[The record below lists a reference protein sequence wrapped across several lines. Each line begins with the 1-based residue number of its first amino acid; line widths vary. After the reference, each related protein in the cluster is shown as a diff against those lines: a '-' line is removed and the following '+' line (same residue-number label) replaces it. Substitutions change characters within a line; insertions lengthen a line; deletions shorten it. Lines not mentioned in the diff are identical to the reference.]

1 LLGSVRGIAG
11 SKELTRT
18 MYKVGIVGAGV
29 GGSYLAYLLSK
40 RGIDTV
46 IFDCRVPHEKLCG
59 GGVTHKVMADFPLL
73 QELPCPRNKVRTIV
87 VISPKGRTAAVKLD
101 KPLTIF
107 NRRDLD
113 CMLLKTA
120 QELGAYFRGERVR
133 LFSREGRCWRIFTD
147 QGEYRAEILV
157 GADGAMSRTRRILG
171 VAQGKPDYF
180 LALECFLGLT
190 GDSVTF
196 KFFPDLKGYLW
207 SFPRVDRTG
216 VGIMCRHGT
225 ASGINDLKE
234 MLRNYIEMHF
244 PGQVGRVTF
253 RGAYIPFFS
262 AEQCRGQRIC
272 SENWALI
279 GDAASFVD
287 PINGEGIYYAL
298 YSADILASCITE
310 NTVPLYRRL
319 CMERIGGT
327 LLEASRRYHYLY
339 RDEFIETMIALV
351 HKSRTIRGIMSEMM
365 AGDINY
371 VSYTWR
377 FARYLM
383 GFLSMLGWHE
393 KAW

>member
-1 LLGSVRGIAG
+1 
-11 SKELTRT
+11 
-18 MYKVGIVGAGV
+18 MYRVGIVGAGV
-29 GGSYLAYLLSK
+29 GGSYLAYLLS
-40 RGIDTV
+40 RSGIDTV

-87 VISPKGRTAAVKLD
+87 VISPKGRTATVELD

-113 CMLLKTA
+113 CTLLKTA
-120 QELGAYFRGERVR
+120 QELGAYFRRERVR

-147 QGEYRAEILV
+147 QGDYRAEILV

-171 VAQGKPDYF
+171 ASQGKPDYF
-180 LALECFLGLT
+180 LGLECFLGLT

-196 KFFPDLKGYLW
+196 QFFPDLNGYLW

-216 VGIMCRHGT
+216 VGIMCRQGT
-225 ASGINDLKE
+225 ASSINDLKE
-234 MLRNYIEMHF
+234 MLRHYVEMHF
-244 PGQVGRVTF
+244 PGQGGRVSF

-262 AEQCRGQRIC
+262 AEQCRDQRLC

-298 YSADILASCITE
+298 YSADILASCIME
-310 NTVPLYRRL
+310 NTVSLYQRL
-319 CMERIGGT
+319 CMNHFGAT
-327 LLEASRRYHYLY
+327 MFEASRRYQYLY
-339 RDEFIETMIALV
+339 RDEFIDTMVALV
-351 HKSRTIRGIMSEMM
+351 RKSKTMRDIMSKMM
-365 AGDINY
+365 TGDINY

-377 FARYLM
+377 VARYLM
-383 GFLSMLGWHE
+383 GFLSMVGWHE